1 MLKKFKN
8 TNSFLSNVIKVAS
21 GTLLAQAL
29 GYLFLPFITRLYN
42 PENFGEFGVFMAIF
56 GMISPFLG
64 GKLEVALVLEKDKM
78 QKMNLYLL
86 SCAITLFIS
95 LISFLVFLYFR
106 QNIISTFNLLI
117 DPNLLLLIPVALL
130 LLGLK
135 QANRFVLISNDFF
148 GKISISII
156 LEKIAVISSKF
167 VLGLFRPSGFGLIF
181 SDILGKIVTVFYTT
195 LVIIKQGLYLN
206 IFKSFYK
213 KEVVKLIK
221 KHKKF
226 PTYELMG
233 DWFNSISNNI
243 PLIIMASFFN
253 IKIIGFYIFSN
264 STFKQI
270 IALTSKNFG
279 SVYYKKISDITEI
292 ERKPFTLKL
301 ITQLIVFGIFPFV
314 IIAIGA
320 PEIFSFVFSEKWNT
334 AGIYAQIMTP
344 YLFLIFLLKPINSLY
359 RVYDYQEK
367 SLLFN
372 IINFILSCLAVI
384 VGGLTKNSTL
394 TIILISVSGLLI
406 YGYRYFWILNKMKIT
421 FLEVIKIITKYLFIS
436 IVFLLCPIIVKMT
449 TGHLIYFLVSLVVF
463 SAGYLFYVYKFKLY
477 KLNLNY

>member
-243 PLIIMASFFN
+243 PLIIMAFF
-253 IKIIGFYIFSN
+253 F
-264 STFKQI
+264 
-270 IALTSKNFG
+270 
-279 SVYYKKISDITEI
+279 
-292 ERKPFTLKL
+292 
-301 ITQLIVFGIFPFV
+301 
-314 IIAIGA
+314 
-320 PEIFSFVFSEKWNT
+320 
-334 AGIYAQIMTP
+334 
-344 YLFLIFLLKPINSLY
+344 
-359 RVYDYQEK
+359 
-367 SLLFN
+367 
-372 IINFILSCLAVI
+372 
-384 VGGLTKNSTL
+384 
-394 TIILISVSGLLI
+394 
-406 YGYRYFWILNKMKIT
+406 
-421 FLEVIKIITKYLFIS
+421 
-436 IVFLLCPIIVKMT
+436 
-449 TGHLIYFLVSLVVF
+449 
-463 SAGYLFYVYKFKLY
+463 
-477 KLNLNY
+477 